1 MNCLAVIKM
10 HLKTVLK
17 FTRKVYIWFI
27 LFSSFIPI
35 CYDYLHAGT
44 DKNKSLFNQLNKFNL
59 NKKLK
64 GTKIDYN
71 SSFEMSY
78 WKHAY
83 LI

>member
-27 LFSSFIPI
+27 LFSSFFPI
-35 CYDYLHAGT
+35 CYGYLPAGT

-64 GTKIDYN
+64 GTKIEYN

>member
-64 GTKIDYN
+64 WTN
-71 SSFEMSY
+71 
-78 WKHAY
+78 
-83 LI
+83 LIIIAVLKCLTGNMHI

>member
-27 LFSSFIPI
+27 LFSSFFPI
-35 CYDYLHAGT
+35 CYGYLHAGT

-64 GTKIDYN
+64 WTN
-71 SSFEMSY
+71 
-78 WKHAY
+78 
-83 LI
+83 LIIIAVLKCLTGNMHI

>member
-1 MNCLAVIKM
+1 MVTTLINI
-10 HLKTVLK
+10 
-17 FTRKVYIWFI
+17 I
-27 LFSSFIPI
+27 LFENLVSVCTARVKREI
-35 CYDYLHAGT
+35 CEPTLCYIYLHAGT
-44 DKNKSLFNQLNKFNL
+44 DKNKSLFNQLNIFNL

>member
-27 LFSSFIPI
+27 LFSSFFPI
-35 CYDYLHAGT
+35 CYGYLHAGT

-64 GTKIDYN
+64 GTN
-71 SSFEMSY
+71 
-78 WKHAY
+78 
-83 LI
+83 LIIIAVLKCLTGNMHI